1 MRFFEFRNLVIK
13 EADEKVTIIVYFDDN
28 TSKEVTEVPLALVN
42 SPDFLSILKDR
53 MRRKF
58 NKVVVRFARAGEDTS
73 AGNPQGQT
81 PDTNI
86 PPVMTSTDGEE
97 EIPQAPDTVATS
109 GQADQKDAEP
119 TDQKD
124 AEPTDT
130 AAETPPVS
138 ATAVELVQVDS
149 EGYLLNPDGSRAL
162 SRSGQPIQ
170 IGGAEIQL
178 PKVGGGKDGEEGES
192 GEQGGGLPAGE
203 AEAFAER
210 LYNAFRPGYGWF
222 SSDYFGT
229 NEREV
234 IEVFRLLQNKGHFT
248 AVANEYQKKYDENLL
263 RKLEDEFTDM
273 TSALTGSNIGRRW
286 VELVN
291 KQFEKLGF
299 QLDFSK
305 SGVARLRAI

>member
-1 MRFFEFRNLVIK
+1 MRFFEFKNLVIK

-28 TSKEVTEVPLALVN
+28 TTKEVYDVPLALVN

-119 TDQKD
+119 TD
-124 AEPTDT
+124 T

-170 IGGAEIQL
+170 IGGVEVQL
-178 PKVGGGKDGEEGES
+178 PKVGGGEDGEEGES
-192 GEQGGGLPAGE
+192 GDQGGGLPAGE

-210 LYNAFRPGYGWF
+210 LYNAFRPELGWF
-222 SSDYFGT
+222 SSDYLGT

-234 IEVFRLLQNKGHFT
+234 IEVFRLLQNKGHFV

-263 RKLEDEFTDM
+263 RKLQEEFSDM
-273 TSALTGSNIGRRW
+273 ASVLTGSNIGRRW

-291 KQFEKLGF
+291 KEFKKLGF

-305 SGVARLRAI
+305 SGVAKLRAI

>member
-73 AGNPQGQT
+73 AGNPQGNT
-81 PDTNI
+81 PDTEI
-86 PPVMTSTDGEE
+86 PPVMTSKDGEE
-97 EIPQAPDTVATS
+97 EIPQAPDTAATS
-109 GQADQKDAEP
+109 GQADQQDTVPADTTPATSEP
-119 TDQKD
+119 
-124 AEPTDT
+124 PI
-130 AAETPPVS
+130 S
-138 ATAVELVQVDS
+138 AQAVQLVQLDN

-170 IGGAEIQL
+170 LSGPEIQL
-178 PKVGGGKDGEEGES
+178 PKLGGGEDGEEGES

-210 LYNAFRPGYGWF
+210 LYNAFRPGLGWF
-222 SSDYFGT
+222 SSDYLGT

-234 IEVFRLLQNKGHFT
+234 IEVFRLLQNKGHFA

-263 RKLEDEFTDM
+263 RKLQEEFSDM
-273 TSALTGSNIGRRW
+273 TSALTGSKVGRRW

-291 KQFEKLGF
+291 REFEKLGF

-305 SGVARLRAI
+305 SGIAKLRAV